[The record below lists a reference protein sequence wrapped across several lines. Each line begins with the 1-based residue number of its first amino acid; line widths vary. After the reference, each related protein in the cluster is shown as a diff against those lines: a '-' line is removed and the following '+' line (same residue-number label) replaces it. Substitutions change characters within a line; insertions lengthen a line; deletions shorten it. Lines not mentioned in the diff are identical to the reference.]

1 MKHQIITAKEAAN
14 LIPDGAAIAANGFVM
29 AAVADELYHAL
40 EQRFLETG
48 APKDL
53 SLLSVTSV
61 GDGADRGLNR
71 LAHKGLVK
79 RLVAGHINLMPK
91 LQQMIF
97 SEDIEAYNLPQ
108 GVIAQLLRDTAAKR
122 PGLVTHIG
130 LDTFVDPR
138 LSGGRLNSR
147 STDELNEIVNID
159 GKDYIRYKPI
169 EKMDFAFLRG
179 TRADRN
185 GNISMEK
192 EAAIVDA
199 LAMAQACHAL
209 GGKVLVQVEE
219 LVDDI
224 PPHEV
229 FVPGI
234 LVDYVI
240 VTQDMQYHPQTA
252 ACDYNPAY
260 SGQTRAPEGAMPIL
274 PSGPRRIIALR
285 SLKELQEGGVINL
298 GIGMPEGIA
307 AVAAE
312 KGISDFTLTV
322 EAGGIGGTPLSGV
335 EFGSTLNPH
344 AIIYQHQLF
353 DFYHGGGLNQA
364 FLGLAESD
372 PQGNINVS
380 KFGPRIAGCGGFICI
395 TQSTPLLYFIGTFTA
410 KGLDVEVKDGKL
422 HIIKEGSIKKF
433 KKDIEQ
439 LTFSAKRARE
449 LGQKVMFITERCV
462 LEVTDGGLM
471 LTEVAPGIDVEK
483 DIIANMEFR
492 PLISENLKEMDA
504 DIFE

>member
-1 MKHQIITAKEAAN
+1 MIF
-14 LIPDGAAIAANGFVM
+14 DGAVIAANGFVM
-29 AAVADELYHAL
+29 AATADELYSAL
-40 EQRFLETG
+40 EKRFLETG
-48 APKDL
+48 FPRDL
-53 SLLSVTSV
+53 SILSVTSV
-61 GDGADRGLNR
+61 GDGGERGLNR

-79 RLVAGHINLMPK
+79 KLVAGHINLMPK
-91 LQQMIF
+91 LQKMIF

-138 LSGGRLNSR
+138 VSGGKLNSR
-147 STDELNEIVNID
+147 SKEDLNEIIEID
-159 GKDYIRYKPI
+159 GKDYIRYKPVERI
-169 EKMDFAFLRG
+169 DYAFLRG
-179 TRADRN
+179 TRADKN

-192 EAAIVDA
+192 EAALVDA
-199 LAMAQACHAL
+199 LPMAQACHAL
-209 GGKVLVQVEE
+209 GGKVIVQVEE
-219 LVDDI
+219 IVDDI
-224 PPHEV
+224 PTHEV

-234 LVDYVI
+234 LVDYI
-240 VTQDMQYHPQTA
+240 VKNSDKALHPQTA
-252 ACDYNPAY
+252 LCDYNPAY
-260 SGQTRAPEGAMPIL
+260 SGQERAPKGAMPVL
-274 PSGPRRIIALR
+274 PPGPRRIIALR
-285 SLKELQEGGVINL
+285 SLKELKEGGVINL

-307 AVAAE
+307 AVAEE

-335 EFGSTLNPH
+335 EFGCTLNPQ
-344 AIIYQHQLF
+344 AILYQHQLF
-353 DFYHGGGLNQA
+353 DFYHGGGLSQA

-410 KGLDVEVKDGKL
+410 KGLNVEVKDGKL
-422 HIIKEGSIKKF
+422 HILQEGSIKKF
-433 KKDIEQ
+433 KKEIEQ

-462 LEVTDGGLM
+462 LEVREDGLT
-471 LTEVAPGIDVEK
+471 LTEVAPGIDIEK

-504 DIFE
+504 DVFQ